1 MFRVAQARCASR
13 PRRIRT
19 EGVKAAL
26 PCLFLFLL
34 AGCTSKNDAAYPS
47 LSPRP
52 VEKIAAEDLSPDDTP
67 APEPQAVDPAI
78 LKRMAAVRA
87 ALRQARERL
96 DQAVAAASA
105 PAPEAERGSEQ
116 WVDNQVTLSRLLA
129 AQGAVRNAGTDLGAV
144 MSDLAQARVGG
155 AATAEA
161 EAEVQSLQ
169 AEVEAL
175 LTRGQ
180 SEIGR
185 RTP

>member
-1 MFRVAQARCASR
+1 M
-13 PRRIRT
+13 
-19 EGVKAAL
+19 KAAL

-67 APEPQAVDPAI
+67 AREPQAVDPAI

-96 DQAVAAASA
+96 DEAVAVAAASA

-129 AQGAVRNAGTDLGAV
+129 AQGAVRNAGTDLGAI
-144 MSDLAQARVGG
+144 MAKLAEARVGG
-155 AATAEA
+155 AATTEA
-161 EAEVQSLQ
+161 EAEVQALQ

-185 RTP
+185 LTP

>member
-67 APEPQAVDPAI
+67 AREPQAVDPAI

-96 DQAVAAASA
+96 DEAVAVAAASA

-116 WVDNQVTLSRLLA
+116 WVDKQEDRRDE
-129 AQGAVRNAGTDLGAV
+129 GR
-144 MSDLAQARVGG
+144 GG
-155 AATAEA
+155 G
-161 EAEVQSLQ
+161 
-169 AEVEAL
+169 
-175 LTRGQ
+175 GQ
-180 SEIGR
+180 D
-185 RTP
+185 

>member
-78 LKRMAAVRA
+78 LKRMAAVR
-87 ALRQARERL
+87 R
-96 DQAVAAASA
+96 
-105 PAPEAERGSEQ
+105 SEEH
-116 WVDNQVTLSRLLA
+116 TSEL
-129 AQGAVRNAGTDLGAV
+129 
-144 MSDLAQARVGG
+144 
-155 AATAEA
+155 
-161 EAEVQSLQ
+161 QSLMPTSYAVFCFQ
-169 AEVEAL
+169 KK
-175 LTRGQ
+175 TGQ
-180 SEIGR
+180 QTTTTNIHYMR
-185 RTP
+185 

>member
-1 MFRVAQARCASR
+1 MRFRVGQARCATR

-67 APEPQAVDPAI
+67 APEPQAVDAAI

-87 ALRQARERL
+87 ALRPARERL

-105 PAPEAERGSEQ
+105 PAPAAEPRSG
-116 WVDNQVTLSRLLA
+116 DRK
-129 AQGAVRNAGTDLGAV
+129 RAG
-144 MSDLAQARVGG
+144 
-155 AATAEA
+155 
-161 EAEVQSLQ
+161 
-169 AEVEAL
+169 
-175 LTRGQ
+175 
-180 SEIGR
+180 
-185 RTP
+185 

>member
-1 MFRVAQARCASR
+1 MFRVAQARCAIR

-34 AGCTSKNDAAYPS
+34 AGCTAKNDAAYPS

-67 APEPQAVDPAI
+67 AREPQAVDPAI

-96 DQAVAAASA
+96 DEAVAVAAASA

-116 WVDNQVTLSRLLA
+116 RSEGHTSEL
-129 AQGAVRNAGTDLGAV
+129 
-144 MSDLAQARVGG
+144 
-155 AATAEA
+155 
-161 EAEVQSLQ
+161 QSLMRISY
-169 AEVEAL
+169 AVFC
-175 LTRGQ
+175 LTKN
-180 SEIGR
+180 IR
-185 RTP
+185 R